1 MIALRKLAAAGASR
15 NGTGESRPR
24 YLQVADA
31 LTTLIGTGGYAV
43 GAYLP
48 TERELCARYHVS
60 RHTVREAL
68 RIIRDA
74 GLISRR
80 RRVGTEVVARNPTAS
95 YRQRTNSINDLLQ
108 YADETKINV
117 LRKTRVTCD
126 DELAALLECDEGDAW
141 IRVDSLRVA
150 PGDPRPI
157 CLTTAY
163 VSAALRNIEAELET
177 LRGPISAMLERV
189 YGLRIA
195 RIDQTIQAV
204 RLGARQA
211 KLLRTATGGAA
222 LRAVRRYY
230 DAKGRLI
237 ESSSAIH
244 PAQRFA
250 YETSLVRELES
261 TTGARRPRA

>member
-1 MIALRKLAAAGASR
+1 MIARRMRATAEASR
-15 NGTGESRPR
+15 NGGDPSRPR
-24 YLQVADA
+24 YLQVADE
-31 LTTLIGTGGYAV
+31 LTTMIGTGGYAV
-43 GAYLP
+43 GNYLP
-48 TERELCARYHVS
+48 TERDLCARFHVS

-108 YADETKINV
+108 YADETKIHV

-126 DELAALLECDEGDAW
+126 DDLAAVLECNDGDEW
-141 IRVDSLRVA
+141 IRVDSLRVV
-150 PGDPRPI
+150 PGDPLPI

-163 VSAALRNIEAELET
+163 VSAELRNVEAELGT
-177 LRGPISAMLERV
+177 LDGPISAMLERV

-195 RIDQTIQAV
+195 RIDQTIEAMK
-204 RLGARQA
+204 LGARQA
-211 KLLRTATGGAA
+211 KLLRTATGSAA

-237 ESSSAIH
+237 ESSSALH

-250 YETSLVRELES
+250 YETSLVRE
-261 TTGARRPRA
+261 TAGRNGARRPRA

>member
-1 MIALRKLAAAGASR
+1 MRRTLASTDRTPKGTDAA
-15 NGTGESRPR
+15 RPR
-24 YLQVADA
+24 YLQVADE
-31 LTTLIGTGGYAV
+31 LTTLIGNGGYAV

-48 TERELCARYHVS
+48 TERDLCARFGVS

-68 RIIRDA
+68 RIIRDS

-80 RRVGTEVVARNPTAS
+80 RRIGTEVVARNPTAS
-95 YRQRTNSINDLLQ
+95 YRQRTNSINDMLQ
-108 YADETKINV
+108 YADDTKINV
-117 LRKTRVTCD
+117 LRQARVTCD
-126 DELAALLECDEGDAW
+126 DELAAVLQCVEGDEW
-141 IRVDSLRVA
+141 IRVDSLRVV
-150 PGDPRPI
+150 PGDPLPV

-163 VSAALRNIEAELET
+163 VSGDLPNVEAEIEMLD
-177 LRGPISAMLERV
+177 GPISAMLERV
-189 YGLRIA
+189 FGLRIA

-211 KLLRTATGGAA
+211 KLLRAATGGPA

-250 YETSLVRELES
+250 YETSLVRELEHGS
-261 TTGARRPRA
+261 NGARRLRG

>member
-1 MIALRKLAAAGASR
+1 MSARPGAGAA
-15 NGTGESRPR
+15 RPR
-24 YLQVADA
+24 YLQVADQ
-31 LTTLIGTGGYAV
+31 LTTRIGAGDYAV

-48 TERELCARYHVS
+48 TERALCEQFRVS

-68 RIIRDA
+68 RIVRDA

-80 RRVGTEVVARNPTAS
+80 RRVGTEVVSRTPTAS
-95 YRQRTNSINDLLQ
+95 YRQRTNSIDDLLQ
-108 YADETKINV
+108 YADETKIIV
-117 LRKTRVTCD
+117 LRKTRVACD
-126 DELAALLECDEGDAW
+126 EARAALLECDEGDEW
-141 IRVDSLRVA
+141 IRIVSLRVA

-163 VSAALRNIEAELET
+163 VSATVPGVDAELES
-177 LRGPISAMLERV
+177 LHGPISAMLERV
-189 YGLRIA
+189 YGARIA

-204 RLGARQA
+204 RLGTRQA
-211 KLLRTATGGAA
+211 ELLRATTGGPA

-230 DAKGRLI
+230 DARGRLI

-250 YETSLVRELES
+250 YETSLVREPER
-261 TTGARRPRA
+261 TNAAGRPRA